1 MADRLTAIEV
11 FVQIVEEGSLS
22 AAGGRL
28 GLSRAAVSKHLM
40 ALEDRLGVRLLN
52 RTTRRCRLT
61 EAGAAYHE
69 RARQILGELA
79 EAERE
84 AGRSAAQPTGR
95 LRLNAPM
102 TFGAMHLAP
111 AIPAYCAA
119 APGVT
124 VDMTLN
130 DRVVDLVDEGFDLA
144 VRIGRLV
151 DSSLVARR
159 LAPCRFVTCAAP
171 AYLAARGRPARPEE
185 LEAHSCLA
193 YSYAASGDVWEFIG
207 PDGPRR
213 VRVRGPLRANN
224 GEALAAAAA
233 AGLGIVLSPTFIVG
247 AHLRAGR
254 LVPILDGFAIA
265 ERGIFALWPAGRH
278 LSAKVRS
285 FVDFLAE
292 RFAPTP
298 YWDG

>member
-11 FVQIVEEGSLS
+11 FVRIVEEGSLT
-22 AAGGRL
+22 AAGARL
-28 GLSRAAVSKHLM
+28 GLSRAAVSKHLV

-52 RTTRRCRLT
+52 RTTRRCSLT
-61 EAGAAYHE
+61 EAGSSYHD
-69 RARQILGELA
+69 RARQILAELA

-84 AGRSAAQPTGR
+84 AGRSGAQPTGR

-102 TFGAMHLAP
+102 TFGTMHLAP
-111 AIPAYCAA
+111 AIPGYCAA
-119 APGVT
+119 HPAVT

-130 DRVVDLVDEGFDLA
+130 DRLVDLVEEGFDLA
-144 VRIGRLV
+144 VRIGRLA

-159 LAPCRFVTCAAP
+159 LAPCRFLACAAP
-171 AYLAARGRPARPEE
+171 SYLAARGRPAAPEE
-185 LEAHSCLA
+185 LEAHACLG
-193 YSYAASGDVWEFIG
+193 YSYAPGGDIWEFTG

-213 VRVRGPLRANN
+213 VRVSGPMRANN

-233 AGLGIVLSPTFIVG
+233 AGLGIVLSPSFIVS

-254 LVPILDGFAIA
+254 LVPVLEGYAVA
-265 ERGIFALWPAGRH
+265 ERGIFAVWPAGRH

-285 FVDFLAE
+285 FVDFLVG
-292 RFAPTP
+292 RFGPTP
-298 YWDG
+298 YWDR